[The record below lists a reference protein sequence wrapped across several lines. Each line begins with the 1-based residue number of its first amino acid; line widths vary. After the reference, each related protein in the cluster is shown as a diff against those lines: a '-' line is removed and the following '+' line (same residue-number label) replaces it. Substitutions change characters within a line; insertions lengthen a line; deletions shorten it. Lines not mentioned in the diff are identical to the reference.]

1 MESPSVPLEIAA
13 EHYRDGMLRGRTYGK
28 TEFQDKAVKLL
39 AELSNTGP
47 FDQNVLL
54 GIKVAMRA
62 VKDLKID

>member
-28 TEFQDKAVKLL
+28 NEFQDKAVKLL
-39 AELSNTGP
+39 AELSESGP
-47 FDQNVLL
+47 FDQHILL
-54 GIKVAMRA
+54 GIKIAMRA

>member
-13 EHYRDGMLRGRTYGK
+13 EHYRDGMLRGRTFGK

-39 AELSNTGP
+39 AELSDNGP
-47 FDQNVLL
+47 FDPSVLL

-62 VKDLKID
+62 VKDLKVD

>member
-1 MESPSVPLEIAA
+1 
-13 EHYRDGMLRGRTYGK
+13 MLRGRTYGK

>member
-1 MESPSVPLEIAA
+1 MDSPSVPLEIAA

>member
-13 EHYRDGMLRGRTYGK
+13 EHYRDGMFRGRTYGK
-28 TEFQDKAVKLL
+28 NEFQDHAVKLL
-39 AELSNTGP
+39 TELSEQGP
-47 FDQNVLL
+47 FDRQVLL

>member
-1 MESPSVPLEIAA
+1 MDSPSVPLEIAA

-47 FDQNVLL
+47 FDQHVIL